1 MGEALSTGQRGYG
14 GSRCSTAQPWPLV
27 PRLCHS
33 ITLSAPPARISNA
46 PAIHISGSP
55 KHSFQHPGGPDA
67 QPRQSKAQRRRHKS
81 EGHTANLQCGPCLVF
96 PQSCD
101 KDRNGTQVP
110 GDTVGETTVGDTV
123 GECSFLSVLWLLFI
137 TDKEKP
143 RDQGQPPTL
152 QSQPKPWSLGG

>member
-1 MGEALSTGQRGYG
+1 MP
-14 GSRCSTAQPWPLV
+14 QPYTFQGLPN
-27 PRLCHS
+27 
-33 ITLSAPPARISNA
+33 TLSST
-46 PAIHISGSP
+46 
-55 KHSFQHPGGPDA
+55 QGGPDA

-143 RDQGQPPTL
+143 REQGQPPTL